1 MGQLDGKRVAMVVAN
16 QFEDSEAFDPKAYL
30 EAGGATVTV
39 IAMEPGT
46 LQGKKGATLE
56 PDTTFDQ
63 VAVNDFDALVIPGG
77 GSPEYLRIFDPALEF
92 TRAFVDSGKPVASI
106 CHGPQLLISANVLRG
121 RTSIVISHRVSSVRR
136 ADQIVVVDDGRIVE
150 RGTHDEL
157 VRKDGL
163 YADLYRRQQI
173 TEELEAM

>member
-16 QFEDSEAFDPKAYL
+16 QFEDSEVFDPKEYL

-56 PDTTFDQ
+56 PDATFDQ
-63 VAVNDFDALVIPGG
+63 VGVNDFDALVIPGG

-92 TRAFVDSGKPVASI
+92 TREFVESGRPVASI
-106 CHGPQLLISANVLRG
+106 CHGPQLLISAGVLRG
-121 RTSIVISHRVSSVRR
+121 RTITCVNRIRDDVMNAGASYV
-136 ADQIVVVDDGRIVE
+136 DEELVVDGNLISSRVP
-150 RGTHDEL
+150 
-157 VRKDGL
+157 KDLPIFNEAVGKSL
-163 YADLYRRQQI
+163 SRVPVAD
-173 TEELEAM
+173 

>member
-1 MGQLDGKRVAMVVAN
+1 VDAATERRILDQL
-16 QFEDSEAFDPKAYL
+16 ES
-30 EAGGATVTV
+30 
-39 IAMEPGT
+39 
-46 LQGKKGATLE
+46 
-56 PDTTFDQ
+56 
-63 VAVNDFDALVIPGG
+63 
-77 GSPEYLRIFDPALEF
+77 
-92 TRAFVDSGKPVASI
+92 
-106 CHGPQLLISANVLRG
+106 VLRG

-157 VRKDGL
+157 VRSDGL